1 MRTLLQ
7 DLRYA
12 VRLLLKSPGFA
23 IVAVLTLALGI
34 GANTAIFSVVHGV
47 LLQRLPF
54 PNADRLIQLQEAV
67 GPEQRN
73 PVSYPNFLDW
83 KAQNH
88 VFEQLAAYGDAE
100 YIVNVS
106 DKTER
111 VLGEIVTEGYFP
123 VLGVQAALGRTFL
136 PEENQVPGAHAVA
149 VIGYGFWQR
158 LYGSDPKIVGTVIRV
173 NGANFTIVGVAPRGF
188 RGFADDSELWIPL
201 MMRDV
206 LWPQVAQFDFLH
218 SRDIHSLK
226 TLGVLKPG
234 VSREAALADINT
246 IAANL
251 RQAFPKDNK
260 DRTVVLFPAREHFVG
275 GLRKPLLVLLGAVG
289 LVLMIACANVV
300 NLILT
305 RTISRNREL
314 AVRLS
319 LGASNTRL
327 LRQLLTESLLLAFAG
342 TAVGLALAA
351 WGLNA
356 LIHLLPLTLPSFAG
370 IHLDGSVLLFACV
383 LAAGAG
389 VLVGI
394 LPALGTSR
402 IALAESLKEG
412 AKGSMSARGRK
423 LGSLL
428 VSAEVALSLILLIGA
443 GLLLQSVVR
452 MLTADPGFR
461 SDHLVTMR
469 FYVPDRPFQGDGRN
483 RFGPNLA
490 ESIASVPGVQ
500 SAAVTFIDPF
510 LWSGFSRGYTI
521 EGHEVLTPAE
531 SDQIFYQEIGPNFF
545 GTMEIPLKSGREF
558 TMRDDLNA
566 PHRIVV
572 NEAFAHR
579 YWPGQNALGK
589 RMKYGPADSTNP
601 WMEVIGVAA
610 NSKFESLRQV
620 ADATPVVYGPLLQS
634 QVIMN
639 MNLVVRTQGEPA
651 AMFGTLRD
659 AVQHFDAEIPVY
671 NISTLADRMQ
681 ENAAEAR
688 SYAILLG
695 MFAMLALT
703 LAVIGIYGVISYWV
717 TQRTQEMGIRMALGA
732 RRGDVL
738 ALVLA
743 RGLRLT
749 LVGIGAGLLGAFA
762 VTRALQSM
770 LFDVQATDPETF
782 VALSVLLL
790 LVGLLACYIPARR
803 ATRVDPMVA
812 LRYE

>member
-1 MRTLLQ
+1 MRILLQ

-12 VRLLLKSPGFA
+12 VRMLLKNPGFA

-34 GANTAIFSVVHGV
+34 GANAAIFSVVHGV

-54 PNADRLIQLQEAV
+54 SNGDRLVQLQEAV
-67 GPEQRN
+67 GPERSN

-88 VFEQLAAYGDAE
+88 VFEKMAAYGDAE

-106 DKTER
+106 EKSER
-111 VLGEIVTEGYFP
+111 VLGEIVTEDYFP
-123 VLGVQAALGRTFL
+123 VLGVTAALGRTFL

-158 LYGSDPKIVGTVIRV
+158 VYGSDAQILGKSIRV

-188 RGFADDSELWIPL
+188 RGFADDSEIWIPL

-206 LWPQVAQFDFLH
+206 LWPQVAQFDFIH
-218 SRDIHSLK
+218 SRDIHAMK
-226 TLGVLKPG
+226 TLGLLKPG
-234 VSREAALADINT
+234 VSREAALADMNT
-246 IAANL
+246 IATNL
-251 RQAFPKDNK
+251 RRAYPKDNK
-260 DRTVVLFPAREHFVG
+260 DRSVVLFPARDHFVRD
-275 GLRKPLLVLLGAVG
+275 LQKPLLVLLGAVG

-319 LGASNTRL
+319 LGATNGRL
-327 LRQLLTESLLLAFAG
+327 LRQLLTESLLLSFAG
-342 TAVGLALAA
+342 TALGLVLAA
-351 WGLNA
+351 WGLSA
-356 LIHLLPLTLPSFAG
+356 LVHLLPVTLPSFAL
-370 IHLDGSVLLFACV
+370 IHLNGRVLLFSSV
-383 LAAGAG
+383 LAAGSG

-394 LPALGTSR
+394 LPAVGTSR
-402 IALAESLKEG
+402 ISLAESLKEG
-412 AKGSMSARGRK
+412 AKGSMGSRGRK

-461 SDHLVTMR
+461 ADHLVTLR

-500 SAAVTFIDPF
+500 SAAATFIDPF
-510 LWSGFSRGYTI
+510 IWSGFGRGYSI
-521 EGHEVLTPAE
+521 EGHEALTPAE
-531 SDQIFYQEIGPNFF
+531 IDQIFYQEIGPNFF
-545 GTMEIPLKSGREF
+545 ATMQIPVKSGREF
-558 TMRDDLNA
+558 NMRDDLA
-566 PHRIVV
+566 SPYRIVV
-572 NEAFAHR
+572 NEAFARR
-579 YWPGQNALGK
+579 YWPGQNAVGK
-589 RMKYGPADSTNP
+589 RMKYGGVDSKSQ
-601 WMEVIGVAA
+601 WMEVIGVAG
-610 NSKFESLRQV
+610 NSKFESLRQI

-634 QVIMN
+634 EVIMN
-639 MNLVVRTQGEPA
+639 MNLVVRTQGDAA
-651 AMFGTLRD
+651 AMVAPLRE
-659 AVQHFDAEIPVY
+659 AIQRFDPEIPVY
-671 NISTLADRMQ
+671 NVATLSDRMH

-695 MFAMLALT
+695 LFALVALV
-703 LAVIGIYGVISYWV
+703 LAVVGIYGVISYWV
-717 TQRTQEMGIRMALGA
+717 TQRTREMGIRVALGA
-732 RRGDVL
+732 RRNDILAVVLGD
-738 ALVLA
+738 
-743 RGLRLT
+743 GLRLT
-749 LVGIGAGLLGAFA
+749 IMGIAAGLLGAFA
-762 VTRALQSM
+762 ATRALQTM
-770 LFDVQATDPETF
+770 LFNVHATDPATF
-782 VALSVLLL
+782 AGLATLLL

-803 ATRVDPMVA
+803 ATQVDPMVA

>member
-1 MRTLLQ
+1 
-7 DLRYA
+7 
-12 VRLLLKSPGFA
+12 
-23 IVAVLTLALGI
+23 
-34 GANTAIFSVVHGV
+34 
-47 LLQRLPF
+47 
-54 PNADRLIQLQEAV
+54 
-67 GPEQRN
+67 
-73 PVSYPNFLDW
+73 
-83 KAQNH
+83 
-88 VFEQLAAYGDAE
+88 
-100 YIVNVS
+100 
-106 DKTER
+106 
-111 VLGEIVTEGYFP
+111 
-123 VLGVQAALGRTFL
+123 
-136 PEENQVPGAHAVA
+136 
-149 VIGYGFWQR
+149 
-158 LYGSDPKIVGTVIRV
+158 
-173 NGANFTIVGVAPRGF
+173 
-188 RGFADDSELWIPL
+188 
-201 MMRDV
+201 
-206 LWPQVAQFDFLH
+206 
-218 SRDIHSLK
+218 
-226 TLGVLKPG
+226 
-234 VSREAALADINT
+234 
-246 IAANL
+246 
-251 RQAFPKDNK
+251 
-260 DRTVVLFPAREHFVG
+260 
-275 GLRKPLLVLLGAVG
+275 
-289 LVLMIACANVV
+289 
-300 NLILT
+300 
-305 RTISRNREL
+305 
-314 AVRLS
+314 
-319 LGASNTRL
+319 
-327 LRQLLTESLLLAFAG
+327 
-342 TAVGLALAA
+342 
-351 WGLNA
+351 
-356 LIHLLPLTLPSFAG
+356 
-370 IHLDGSVLLFACV
+370 
-383 LAAGAG
+383 
-389 VLVGI
+389 VGI

-412 AKGSMSARGRK
+412 AKGSMGARGRK
-423 LGSLL
+423 LGSVL
-428 VSAEVALSLILLIGA
+428 VSGEVALSLILLIGA

-461 SDHLVTMR
+461 SDHLATMR

-510 LWSGFSRGYTI
+510 LWSGFSRAYTI

-579 YWPGQNALGK
+579 YWPRQNVLGK
-589 RMKYGPADSTNP
+589 RMKYGPADSTSP
-601 WMEVIGVAA
+601 WMEVIGVAG
-610 NSKFESLRQV
+610 NSKFESLRQI

-732 RRGDVL
+732 RRGNVL

-743 RGLRLT
+743 GGLRLT
-749 LVGIGAGLLGAFA
+749 LVGIAAGLLGAFA
-762 VTRALQSM
+762 VTRTLQSM
-770 LFDVQATDPETF
+770 LFDVQATDPATF

>member
-1 MRTLLQ
+1 MWTLLQ

-54 PNADRLIQLQEAV
+54 PNADGLVQLQETV
-67 GPEQRN
+67 GLEQSN

-88 VFEQLAAYGDAE
+88 VFAQMAAYGDAE

-106 DKTER
+106 EKSER

-136 PEENQVPGAHAVA
+136 PEENQTPGAHAVA

-158 LYGSDPKIVGTVIRV
+158 VYGSDPQVLGKSIRV

-226 TLGVLKPG
+226 TLGLLKPG
-234 VSREAALADINT
+234 VSREAALADMST
-246 IAANL
+246 IAASL
-251 RQAFPKDNK
+251 RQEYPKENK
-260 DRTVVLFPAREHFVG
+260 DRAVILFPAREHFVH
-275 GLRKPLLVLLGAVG
+275 GLQKPLLVLLGAVG
-289 LVLMIACANVV
+289 LVLIIACANVV
-300 NLILT
+300 NLILS

-314 AVRLS
+314 AVRWS
-319 LGASNTRL
+319 LGATSRRL
-327 LRQLLTESLLLAFAG
+327 LRQLLTESLLLSFAG
-342 TAVGLALAA
+342 TALGLALAA
-351 WGLNA
+351 WGLDA
-356 LIHLLPLTLPSFAG
+356 LIHLLPVTLPSFAG
-370 IHLDGSVLLFACV
+370 IRLDGSVLLFSSI
-383 LAAGAG
+383 LAAASG

-394 LPALGTSR
+394 LPALGISR
-402 IALAESLKEG
+402 ISLAESLKEG
-412 AKGSMSARGRK
+412 AKGSMGARGRK
-423 LGSLL
+423 LGSAL

-452 MLTADPGFR
+452 MLTSDPGFR
-461 SDHLVTMR
+461 ADHLVTMR

-521 EGHEVLTPAE
+521 EGHEALTPAE
-531 SDQIFYQEIGPNFF
+531 SDQIFYQEIGPDFF
-545 GTMEIPLKSGREF
+545 RTMEIPLKSGREF
-558 TMRDDLNA
+558 TLRDDLNA
-566 PHRIVV
+566 PLRIAV
-572 NEAFAHR
+572 NEAFARR
-579 YWPGQNALGK
+579 YWPGQNAVGK
-589 RMKYGPADSTNP
+589 RMKYGPADSKSP
-601 WMEVIGVAA
+601 WMEVIGVAG
-610 NSKFESLRQV
+610 NSKFESLRQI
-620 ADATPVVYGPLLQS
+620 AGATPVVYGPLLQS
-634 QVIMN
+634 QVIIN
-639 MNLVVRTQGEPA
+639 MNLVVRTQGDA
-651 AMFGTLRD
+651 ATMIAPLRD
-659 AVQHFDAEIPVY
+659 AIQRFDPEVPVY
-671 NISTLADRMQ
+671 NVATLADRMH

-695 MFAMLALT
+695 LFALLALT
-703 LAVIGIYGVISYWV
+703 LAVVGIYGVISYWV
-717 TQRTQEMGIRMALGA
+717 TQRTQEVGIRIALGA
-732 RRGDVL
+732 SRRDVL
-738 ALVLA
+738 GLVLGD
-743 RGLRLT
+743 GLRLT
-749 LVGIGAGLLGAFA
+749 VVGIAAGLLGAFA

-770 LFDVQATDPETF
+770 LFDVRATDPATF
-782 VALSVLLL
+782 AALAALLL

>member
-12 VRLLLKSPGFA
+12 LRLLLKNPGFTL
-23 IVAVLTLALGI
+23 VAVLTLALGI
-34 GANTAIFSVVHGV
+34 GANAAIFSVVHGV

-54 PNADRLIQLQEAV
+54 PNADRLVQLQEAV
-67 GPEQRN
+67 GPEQSN

-88 VFEQLAAYGDAE
+88 AFAQMAAYGDAE

-106 DKTER
+106 EKSER

-136 PEENQVPGAHAVA
+136 PEENQTPGAYAVA

-158 LYGSDPKIVGTVIRV
+158 VYGSDPQVLGKSIRV

-206 LWPQVAQFDFLH
+206 LWPQVAQFHFLQ

-226 TLGVLKPG
+226 TLGLLKPG
-234 VSREAALADINT
+234 VSREAALADMNT

-251 RQAFPKDNK
+251 RQAYPKENK
-260 DRTVVLFPAREHFVG
+260 DRSVLLFPAREHFVR
-275 GLRKPLLVLLGAVG
+275 GLQKPLLVLLGAVG

-300 NLILT
+300 NLILS

-319 LGASNTRL
+319 LGATSRRL
-327 LRQLLTESLLLAFAG
+327 LRQLLTESLLLSFAA
-342 TAVGLALAA
+342 TALGLALAA
-351 WGLNA
+351 WGLDA
-356 LIHLLPLTLPSFAG
+356 LIHLLPVTLPSFAG
-370 IHLDGSVLLFACV
+370 IRLDGSVLLFSSI
-383 LAAGAG
+383 LAAASG

-402 IALAESLKEG
+402 ISLAESLKEG
-412 AKGSMSARGRK
+412 AKGSMGARGRK
-423 LGSLL
+423 LGSAL

-452 MLTADPGFR
+452 MLTSDPGFR
-461 SDHLVTMR
+461 ADHLVTMR

-510 LWSGFSRGYTI
+510 LWSGFSRGYTV
-521 EGHEVLTPAE
+521 EGHEALTPAE
-531 SDQIFYQEIGPNFF
+531 SDQIFYQEIGPDFF
-545 GTMEIPLKSGREF
+545 RTMEIPLKSGREF

-566 PHRIVV
+566 PLRIVV
-572 NEAFAHR
+572 NEAFTRR
-579 YWPGQNALGK
+579 YWPGQNAVGK
-589 RMKYGPADSTNP
+589 RMKYGPADSKSP
-601 WMEVIGVAA
+601 WMEVIGVAG
-610 NSKFESLRQV
+610 NSKFESLRQS

-634 QVIMN
+634 QVIIN
-639 MNLVVRTQGEPA
+639 MNLVVRTLGDA
-651 AMFGTLRD
+651 ATMIAALRD
-659 AVQHFDAEIPVY
+659 AIQRFDPEVPVY
-671 NISTLADRMQ
+671 NVATLADRMH

-695 MFAMLALT
+695 LFALLALT
-703 LAVIGIYGVISYWV
+703 LAVVGIYGVISYWV
-717 TQRTQEMGIRMALGA
+717 TQRTQEVGIRIALGA
-732 RRGDVL
+732 SRRDVL
-738 ALVLA
+738 RLVLGD
-743 RGLRLT
+743 GLRLT
-749 LVGIGAGLLGAFA
+749 VVGIAAGLLGAFA
-762 VTRALQSM
+762 VTHALQSM
-770 LFDVQATDPETF
+770 LFDVRATDPATF
-782 VALSVLLL
+782 AALAALLL

>member
-12 VRLLLKSPGFA
+12 IRLLWKSPGFTAVA
-23 IVAVLTLALGI
+23 ILTLALGI
-34 GANTAIFSVVHGV
+34 GANAAIFSVVHGV

-54 PNADRLIQLQEAV
+54 PTAGRLVQLQETV
-67 GPEQRN
+67 GPEGTN

-88 VFEQLAAYGDAE
+88 VFEQMAAYSDAE
-100 YIVNVS
+100 YIVNIS
-106 DKTER
+106 EKSER
-111 VLGEIVTEGYFP
+111 VLGEIVTEDYFP
-123 VLGVQAALGRTFL
+123 VLGVNAALGRTFL

-158 LYGSDPKIVGTVIRV
+158 VYGSDPHILGKAIRV

-188 RGFADDSELWIPL
+188 RGFADDSEIWIPL

-206 LWPQVAQFDFLH
+206 LWPQAAQFDFIH
-218 SRDIHSLK
+218 KRDIHSMK
-226 TLGVLKPG
+226 VLGLLKPG
-234 VSREAALADINT
+234 VSRQAALADMNT
-246 IAANL
+246 IAADL
-251 RQAFPKDNK
+251 RRAYPKQNK
-260 DRTVVLFPAREHFVG
+260 DRSVILFPAREHFVR
-275 GLRKPLLVLLGAVG
+275 GLQKPLLVLLGAVG
-289 LVLMIACANVV
+289 LVLLIACANVV
-300 NLILT
+300 NLVLT

-319 LGASNTRL
+319 LGATNRRL
-327 LRQLLTESLLLAFAG
+327 LRQLLTESLLLSFAG
-342 TAVGLALAA
+342 TALGLLLAG
-351 WGLNA
+351 WGLDA
-356 LIHLLPLTLPSFAG
+356 LTRLLPVTLPSFAM
-370 IHLDGSVLLFACV
+370 IHLNLRVFLFSAI
-383 LAAGAG
+383 LAVGCG
-389 VLVGI
+389 ILVGI

-402 IALAESLKEG
+402 ISLAESLKEG
-412 AKGSMSARGRK
+412 AKGSMGARGRK

-461 SDHLVTMR
+461 ADHLVTMR
-469 FYVPDRPFQGDGRN
+469 FYVPDRPFQADGRN

-490 ESIASVPGVQ
+490 ESIATVAGVQ

-510 LWSGFSRGYTI
+510 LWSGFGRGYTI
-521 EGHEVLTPAE
+521 EGHPALTPAE
-531 SDQIFYQEIGPNFF
+531 IDQIVYQEVGPNFF
-545 GTMEIPLKSGREF
+545 GTMQIPLKAGRDF

-566 PHRIVV
+566 PHCIMV

-579 YWPGQNALGK
+579 YWPGQEGVGK
-589 RMKYGPADSTNP
+589 RVQYGSADSKSP
-601 WMEVIGVAA
+601 WMEVIGVAG
-610 NSKFESLRQV
+610 NSKFESLRQI
-620 ADATPVVYGPLLQS
+620 ADASPVVYGPLLQS
-634 QVIMN
+634 EAIMN
-639 MNLVVRTQGEPA
+639 MNLVVRTQGDAA
-651 AMFGTLRD
+651 AMISTLRD
-659 AVQHFDAEIPVY
+659 AIQRFDPEVPVY
-671 NISTLADRMQ
+671 HVATIADRMRD
-681 ENAAEAR
+681 NAAEAR

-695 MFAMLALT
+695 LFAGLALI
-703 LAVIGIYGVISYWV
+703 LAVGGIYGVISYWV

-732 RRGDVL
+732 RRSDILAVVLGD
-738 ALVLA
+738 
-743 RGLRLT
+743 GLRLT
-749 LVGIGAGLLGAFA
+749 VAGIAAGLLGALI

-770 LFDVQATDPETF
+770 LFDVRPTDPATF
-782 VALSVLLL
+782 AALSALLL